1 MKLTDFMLYN
11 AMVTNVSSLVEMID
25 EQNVSD
31 IEKIENIKNR
41 AGFLIG
47 YGDCPKYLENK
58 IDSLLRQLYGE
69 FFLFENGKTY
79 VNQKQKDQPVFRV
92 YTLVPLIPFV
102 EPKRVISGRL
112 TDGDVASKM
121 KVLLKAIDSK
131 ELAEKTY
138 AELTKKWEFVKAE
151 YEQAKKNDAFAD
163 GKVPFF
169 KKKQYEQSREI
180 LKEYVAEIIGL
191 DTQRES
197 VKDFILAIDEKAYFG
212 RSVREVVAELARYQ
226 QNLPKKVSD
235 RRKSGIDLQKQAEV
249 LEEEVVQ
256 RNCLPFELVKGSTIL
271 EKYKQGKL
279 PQEFVMRL
287 LEASLS
293 EKEFEFLIGDEKL
306 KQVVASIALNQ
317 KAKNDKEFIEKLV
330 QEGLMQLFAV
340 KTNAP
345 SSMGNE

>member
-1 MKLTDFMLYN
+1 MKT
-11 AMVTNVSSLVEMID
+11 E
-25 EQNVSD
+25 
-31 IEKIENIKNR
+31 
-41 AGFLIG
+41 
-47 YGDCPKYLENK
+47 
-58 IDSLLRQLYGE
+58 
-69 FFLFENGKTY
+69 
-79 VNQKQKDQPVFRV
+79 
-92 YTLVPLIPFV
+92 
-102 EPKRVISGRL
+102 
-112 TDGDVASKM
+112 
-121 KVLLKAIDSK
+121 SK
-131 ELAEKTY
+131 ELAEKTF
-138 AELTKKWEFVKAE
+138 ETLSVEFEKAKDDYQE
-151 YEQAKKNDAFAD
+151 AKKEDVFVD
-163 GKVPFF
+163 GKVPLF
-169 KKKQYEQSREI
+169 KRKQHEQIQAKIKDCVAKVIAIDTKRETV
-180 LKEYVAEIIGL
+180 KE
-191 DTQRES
+191 
-197 VKDFILAIDEKAYFG
+197 FIQAIDEKAYFG

-256 RNCLPFELVKGSTIL
+256 RNCLPLELVKGSTIL

-287 LEASLS
+287 IEASLS

-317 KAKNDKEFIEKLV
+317 KAKNDKEFIEKLI